1 MTLAESYAL
10 TADVDMQPLDLS
22 IRPKRDNSWPIQLDM
37 RDQCQ
42 SCLTSKCICN
52 MASPGSEHLSSC
64 VDLTNIS
71 RHRPHAGLL
80 TSLLSNTDFTFYTRS
95 HVPSLSPGF
104 RGSHRHSP
112 YHVPPRRASDTDQED
127 ADIQQSS
134 CNDDINMC
142 SSSNC
147 VTSWHRHSD
156 QDVYRQPHKQLLL
169 ESSRPNQAGNGQHV
183 SAIFH
188 SSAATP
194 LIVRSNKCQSG
205 NSPSIYSQWNTAEI
219 SSRCHGNAENI
230 RITECA
236 IYNFEQQ
243 EAVCRDAI
251 QDTLDKRSSLR
262 PALTRR
268 YRDKTHQRAVY
279 PASYSP
285 DSHQTSPVN
294 WQEHLRHPESPGIVS
309 SSSPDT
315 WDLYSDN
322 SPSPF
327 STRTT
332 ACGSKHNYQ
341 LQEQPGVYIHPEME
355 TQQPL
360 SYHEA
365 PPLDRPARTS
375 SQSKDNCAWKNC
387 PTYKPSSITPTD
399 CDQVSTSTDS
409 FCTTNNRLQ
418 RPQKSADANPLQ
430 RSPSDKFTSTQVSIL
445 DFWISKFLWERSV
458 EAASTRKPCH
468 FEYVCSDN
476 GQKKIR
482 FRLVDLMELQVEQSL
497 LA

>member
-1 MTLAESYAL
+1 MTLAASYAL

-22 IRPKRDNSWPIQLDM
+22 IRPKRENSWPLQLDM
-37 RDQCQ
+37 MDQCQ
-42 SCLTSKCICN
+42 SWLTTKCICN
-52 MASPGSEHLSSC
+52 LASPGSKHLSSC
-64 VDLTNIS
+64 VDLANTS

-80 TSLLSNTDFTFYTRS
+80 SSLLSNTDFTFYTRRQ
-95 HVPSLSPGF
+95 VPDLSAGF

-112 YHVPPRRASDTDQED
+112 YHVPPRRASDTDEED
-127 ADIQQSS
+127 AAIQQSS
-134 CNDDINMC
+134 YNDDTDMC
-142 SSSNC
+142 SSFDC

-156 QDVYRQPHKQLLL
+156 QDVYRQPHKQSLL
-169 ESSRPNQAGNGQHV
+169 EFLRPNHAGNGHQT

-194 LIVRSNKCQSG
+194 LVRSNRCQSG
-205 NSPSIYSQWNTAEI
+205 NSPSIYSQWNTSEV
-219 SSRCHGNAENI
+219 SSRYHRNAEHINI
-230 RITECA
+230 TGCA
-236 IYNFEQQ
+236 LYNSEQQQ
-243 EAVCRDAI
+243 EAVCRDTI
-251 QDTLDKRSSLR
+251 HHTFDRDSGLG
-262 PALTRR
+262 PAMTQR
-268 YRDKTHQRAVY
+268 YRDKTHPRAVY

-285 DSHQTSPVN
+285 DSRKTSPVN
-294 WQEHLRHPESPGIVS
+294 WQEHLRHPESPDIVS

-315 WDLYSDN
+315 WDLYSEN

-327 STRTT
+327 STRTP
-332 ACGSKHNYQ
+332 ACGSKHSSQ
-341 LQEQPGVYIHPEME
+341 LQEQPGVYRHPEID

-360 SYHEA
+360 SYLGA
-365 PPLDRPARTS
+365 SLLDRPATTS
-375 SQSKDNCAWKNC
+375 SPSKDNSPWKVC
-387 PTYKPSSITPTD
+387 PSYKPSSITPTD

-409 FCTTNNRLQ
+409 FGTTDNRLQ
-418 RPQKSADANPLQ
+418 SLQNSADGTPLQ
-430 RSPSDKFTSTQVSIL
+430 RSPNKFTSTQVSIL

-458 EAASTRKPCH
+458 EAASARKPCH